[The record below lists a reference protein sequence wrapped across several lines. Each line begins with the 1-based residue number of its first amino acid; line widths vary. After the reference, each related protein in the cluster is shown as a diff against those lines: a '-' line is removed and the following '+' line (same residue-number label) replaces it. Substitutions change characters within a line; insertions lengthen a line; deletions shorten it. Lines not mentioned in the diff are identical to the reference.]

1 MFTLKKERRRFEK
14 FLFNEVPIS
23 MYGLCIQLNPDD
35 SVLIGAWEKEQEEA
49 NEALRKIHIVSTN
62 KSAEDEEKVSHAK
75 KKHVSLSREFCYKT
89 FI

>member
-1 MFTLKKERRRFEK
+1 M
-14 FLFNEVPIS
+14 
-23 MYGLCIQLNPDD
+23 NPDD

-75 KKHVSLSREFCYKT
+75 KNMLVFLT
-89 FI
+89 I

>member
-1 MFTLKKERRRFEK
+1 M
-14 FLFNEVPIS
+14 
-23 MYGLCIQLNPDD
+23 NPDD

-75 KKHVSLSREFCYKT
+75 KTNKKHVRFSHHLKGILIMRVN
-89 FI
+89 

>member
-1 MFTLKKERRRFEK
+1 MG
-14 FLFNEVPIS
+14 
-23 MYGLCIQLNPDD
+23 GLCIQLNPDD

-75 KKHVSLSREFCYKT
+75 KNMLVFLT
-89 FI
+89 I